1 MNSSPNEF
9 TKSTKSASSIRSLAA
24 QPKSTQVPETQKPPS
39 VASAPESPNHE
50 ETPTSLPVSAL
61 TNPETNHVLVG
72 SDRDDASEIGSMRRQ
87 HPIPPPSEPK
97 QYRAIGLVRGYYR
110 ASNEQFTKGTLF
122 TPDGTEIDA
131 VLLGRVMS
139 LVRNHIDLKEN
150 HLWVVYPRTRQ
161 KNGELHLQIVGI
173 WEPEQLSPKHKA
185 TEDSDP
191 HAEATPDQTSPPD
204 AKTVGTSEYPPLDDG
219 YFSVRGEVVY
229 QSEPSAD
236 QGLPY
241 IIVKIKQHPRQPSDE
256 PKFFKLKLQ
265 GTVEGKAV
273 GRFWDLHLQREGQN
287 LSIKQGNDLGLVGPT
302 KAKKGSKPS
311 GGRRR
316 GGGTAPR
323 HQKSFQRPDR
333 KPAQFSPPTRSSAV
347 PKPVIKKRQKP
358 EIET

>member
-9 TKSTKSASSIRSLAA
+9 TKSSKSASSIRSLAA
-24 QPKSTQVPETQKPPS
+24 EPKSTQVPEAQKPSS

-50 ETPTSLPVSAL
+50 EIPTSLPVSAL
-61 TNPETNHVLVG
+61 TNPETNHEIVG
-72 SDRDDASEIGSMRRQ
+72 SDRDDASEIESIGRQ

-97 QYRAIGLVRGYYR
+97 QYRAIGLVHGHYR
-110 ASNEQFTKGTLF
+110 ASDDQFTKGALI

-139 LVRNHIDLKEN
+139 LVKNHIDLKEN

-185 TEDSDP
+185 IEDSDLS
-191 HAEATPDQTSPPD
+191 AEATPDQGSPSD
-204 AKTVGTSEYPPLDDG
+204 AKTVETSEYPPLDDG
-219 YFSVRGEVVY
+219 YFSIRGEVVY
-229 QSEPSAD
+229 QSEPSED
-236 QGLPY
+236 QEPPY
-241 IIVKIKQHPRQPSDE
+241 IIIKIKQHPRQPSDE

-265 GTVEGKAV
+265 GSLEGKAV

-311 GGRRR
+311 GGRP

-323 HQKSFQRPDR
+323 YQKSFQRPDR

-347 PKPVIKKRQKP
+347 PKPAIKKRQKP
-358 EIET
+358 DSET